1 MYHNPIY
8 RKQKDS
14 YNLWSVFLPP
24 FDSIFP
30 LSRPYLEQPV
40 VVYHPLLVLQQT
52 QQGVLR
58 VQQHLALFTVLALS
72 PRLFQ
77 GQDLQNTVKL
87 KSNIQYHFIFMMT

>member
-8 RKQKDS
+8 QTQKIVITYPS
-14 YNLWSVFLPP
+14 PHSLECILPP

-77 GQDLQNTVKL
+77 GQDLQNTVK
-87 KSNIQYHFIFMMT
+87 T